1 MPMQASPG
9 DRAFDTPSAEQAEAN
24 FRAIAAQVLHLL
36 DVRNQQVAVVM
47 EHYDATGVAP
57 EYQGKE
63 KAWHTKGDNTRQ
75 TITLLE
81 QCLVQDRGHAEDA
94 NKRAGNFVAGMM

>member
-1 MPMQASPG
+1 MPIQASTG
-9 DRAFDTPSAEQAEAN
+9 DNAFDTGDSGQAEAN
-24 FRAIAAQVLHLL
+24 FRRIASQVLHLL
-36 DVRNQQVAVVM
+36 EVRNQQVSVVM

-81 QCLVQDRGHAEDA
+81 QCLVEDRGHAEDA

>member
-1 MPMQASPG
+1 MPMSASPG
-9 DRAFDTPSAEQAEAN
+9 DRAFDTAGSEEAEAR
-24 FRAIAAQVLHLL
+24 FRAIAAQVMQVL
-36 DVRNQQVAVVM
+36 DTRDQQVAVVM
-47 EHYDATGVAP
+47 DTYDATGVAP

-63 KAWHTKGDNTRQ
+63 RAWHTKADNTRQ

-94 NKRAGNFVAGMM
+94 NKRAGNAVASMM